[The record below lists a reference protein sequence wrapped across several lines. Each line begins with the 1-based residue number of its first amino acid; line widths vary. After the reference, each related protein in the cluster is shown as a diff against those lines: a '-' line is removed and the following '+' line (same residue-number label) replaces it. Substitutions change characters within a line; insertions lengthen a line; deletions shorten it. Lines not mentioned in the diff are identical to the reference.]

1 MGIALLY
8 HRVKKIKTLY
18 KNKME
23 NKKTNKT
30 TKINNTLVIEYA
42 SGNLYIEQE
51 DKKDSV
57 LIVRDE
63 NKKVLGVLCGT
74 DILETVRDNK

>member
-1 MGIALLY
+1 M
-8 HRVKKIKTLY
+8 V
-18 KNKME
+18 
-23 NKKTNKT
+23 NKKQTT

-42 SGNLYIEQE
+42 SGNLHIEQE
-51 DKKDSV
+51 DKGDSV

-63 NKKVLGVLCGT
+63 NKKFLGVLCGT

>member
-1 MGIALLY
+1 
-8 HRVKKIKTLY
+8 
-18 KNKME
+18 ME
-23 NKKTNKT
+23 NKNKTTT

-51 DKKDSV
+51 DKGDSI

-63 NKKVLGVLCGT
+63 NKKCLGVLCGT
-74 DILETVRDNK
+74 DILEMIRERE